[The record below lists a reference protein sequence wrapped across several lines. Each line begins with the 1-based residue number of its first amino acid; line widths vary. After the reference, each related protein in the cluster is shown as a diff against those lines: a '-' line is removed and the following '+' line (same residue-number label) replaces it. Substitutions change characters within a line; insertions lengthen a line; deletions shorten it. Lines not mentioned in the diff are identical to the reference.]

1 MRYFWLLYK
10 KVKMLNNLEILNGS
24 LSPSFNPNI
33 YEYEV
38 VVDDTTISL
47 DMKYDFDEEATLTVY
62 GNDLLAFGE
71 NHVLIEVYQNELKT
85 YTLKVIKTKAQ
96 EAFAEAPDMTM
107 PSPKAYQ
114 VPPVVSF
121 GFVGVICISLII
133 ALFCV
138 IFKRR

>member
-1 MRYFWLLYK
+1 
-10 KVKMLNNLEILNGS
+10 MLNNLEILNGS
-24 LSPSFNPNI
+24 LSPDFNPNI

-47 DMKYDFDEEATLTVY
+47 DMKYDCDEEATITVY

-71 NHVLIEVYQNELKT
+71 NHVLIEVFQNELKT

-96 EAFAEAPDMTM
+96 EAFAESSSMAIET
-107 PSPKAYQ
+107 SKAYE

-133 ALFCV
+133 GLFCI
-138 IFKRR
+138 IFKRK

>member
-1 MRYFWLLYK
+1 
-10 KVKMLNNLEILNGS
+10 MLNNLEILNGS